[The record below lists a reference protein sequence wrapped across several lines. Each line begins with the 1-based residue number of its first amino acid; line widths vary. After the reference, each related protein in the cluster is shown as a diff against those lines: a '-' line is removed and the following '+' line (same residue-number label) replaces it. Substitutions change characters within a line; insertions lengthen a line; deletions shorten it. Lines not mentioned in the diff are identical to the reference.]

1 MTPLKQTEE
10 QFQQAVIQYAQLM
23 GWRVYHT
30 RNSKGSEPG
39 FPDLF
44 CVRAHF
50 APNGICESAE
60 CVIAELKSGAKVTK
74 DQQWWLAAL
83 DSLAINVRTYLW
95 RPDDWPEINRVLA
108 RRRVTPAAPQRSPAL
123 AEPRATGDGGSAG
136 RAGCAGAGDARG
148 ARTGGGQG
156 T

>member
-1 MTPLKQTEE
+1 MTLKQTEE

-50 APNGICESAE
+50 APNGICERAE
-60 CVIAELKSGAKVTK
+60 CVIAELKSGAKVTD
-74 DQQWWLAAL
+74 DQRWWLAAL
-83 DSLAINVRTYLW
+83 DSIATNVRTYLW
-95 RPDDWPEINRVLA
+95 RPDDWPEINQVLG
-108 RRRVTPAAPQRSPAL
+108 RRRVTPAAAQPSTAL
-123 AEPRATGDGGSAG
+123 AVPLAGGDGGSAG
-136 RAGCAGAGDARG
+136 RARSAVAGDART
-148 ARTGGGQG
+148 ARRGRGDRT
-156 T
+156 